1 MYDGIYNLLVNWI
14 NRFLFYLFIYLFM
27 KLYFITFH
35 KLCLCN
41 TQVFAEHRLVKSYND
56 YLLLPVSMSLV
67 VNRILLY
74 GDFHLKGGL
83 LYVVC
88 GLKPKIEETLSGSIG

>member
-1 MYDGIYNLLVNWI
+1 
-14 NRFLFYLFIYLFM
+14 M

-56 YLLLPVSMSLV
+56 FLLLPVSMVSMSLV

-83 LYVVC
+83 LYVDC
-88 GLKPKIEETLSGSIG
+88 GLKPEIEETLSGSIG